1 MTDMSARSEVSTEI
15 DEDVRAADPEEG
27 ITSMQNLHAQDESR
41 AEGEPILDEPG
52 PNS

>member
-1 MTDMSARSEVSTEI
+1 MTDMSARSEVSTES

-41 AEGEPILDEPG
+41 AEGEPMQDEPG
-52 PNS
+52 KSK